1 MYDLRKTQ
9 CLGGLDGLVLD
20 LGFES
25 YLLSW
30 VGGRAVSYAS
40 ALNARRGLVAASI
53 PYLAS
58 RCGKG
63 SLQDGIPTT
72 HIIVYLPTW
81 YLSIFVF
88 RVALIL
94 RNPFSAST
102 PSLFLRKLAVLLVTW
117 PVLDLAFSRAIPI
130 FQINAVRQ
138 HSSQYKAT
146 WNHGLLTLGPCTHY
160 TA

>member
-1 MYDLRKTQ
+1 
-9 CLGGLDGLVLD
+9 LVLD

-30 VGGRAVSYAS
+30 VEGGAVSCAS
-40 ALNARRGLVAASI
+40 ALNTRRGLVAASI
-53 PYLAS
+53 PSLAS

-72 HIIVYLPTW
+72 HIIVYLPAW
-81 YLSIFVF
+81 YLSIFVL

-102 PSLFLRKLAVLLVTW
+102 PSLFLRKLAVLLVAW
-117 PVLDLAFSRAIPI
+117 PVLDLAFSGAIPMS
-130 FQINAVRQ
+130 QIGAICQ
-138 HSSQYKAT
+138 HFSSK
-146 WNHGLLTLGPCTHY
+146 GCR
-160 TA
+160 